1 MWTWFAFAALAKLLV
16 VSSEVD
22 FSITTNGEQRIV
34 RNAKN
39 EEVQED
45 LSQATLKPLVKNDR
59 NNEFLPDTAGYRN
72 AIFGLIKEISAT
84 STKMKPVESDTEH
97 KKDKRLTRD
106 VGGSQLAP
114 LGSWM
119 SWVTL
124 EDKAMPMIDHSNPW
138 QEIKKSRAFSPWGG
152 KRVAIFGQG
161 SKVRRPMRIPFN
173 SWGGKRSDGTMRQ
186 TFADLEKQARF
197 SSWGGKRGWESIGAE
212 KRTKFNAWGGKRSK
226 NGERDDEEMKRTRF
240 NAWGGKRS
248 EESEAKRMSEEYVL
262 KKKGFN
268 AWGGKR
274 FVEGELNA
282 DEDVDHANDG
292 LGSSPSEN
300 RGMGPES
307 SSGEDRMRPTPREM
321 IETESNYLRR
331 DDANEI
337 PSFESEI
344 MELPERRGAG
354 VPIRRSAFNP
364 WGGRKRS
371 ENAGSL
377 PNLILPETDDF
388 QGRHH
393 QDRFLALGG

>member
-1 MWTWFAFAALAKLLV
+1 MWTWFAIAALAKLLV

-22 FSITTNGEQRIV
+22 FSMTTNGGQRIV
-34 RNAKN
+34 RNSKN
-39 EEVQED
+39 GEVQED
-45 LSQATLKPLVKNDR
+45 LTQATLKPLVKSDRSND
-59 NNEFLPDTAGYRN
+59 FLPDIGSYRN

-84 STKMKPVESDTEH
+84 SAKMKRVESDTEH
-97 KKDKRLTRD
+97 KKDKRLARD

-124 EDKAMPMIDHSNPW
+124 EDKAVPMSDRSNPW
-138 QEIKKSRAFSPWGG
+138 HEIKKSRAFSPWGG

-173 SWGGKRSDGTMRQ
+173 SWGGKRSDGTTSRS
-186 TFADLEKQARF
+186 FAGLEKRARF
-197 SSWGGKRGWESIGAE
+197 SNWGGKRGWESIGTE

-248 EESEAKRMSEEYVL
+248 EESESERTSEEFFL

-282 DEDVDHANDG
+282 DEDVDHSNDAP
-292 LGSSPSEN
+292 GSSPSEN
-300 RGMGPES
+300 RGRERPDS
-307 SSGEDRMRPTPREM
+307 SSGEEGVHPTHREM
-321 IETESNYLRR
+321 IETGSNYLRR

-337 PSFESEI
+337 PPFESEI
-344 MELPERRGAG
+344 MELPERRG
-354 VPIRRSAFNP
+354 VQIRRSAFNP
-364 WGGRKRS
+364 WGGRKRG
-371 ENAGSL
+371 ENAASP
-377 PNLILPETDDF
+377 PNLILPEADDL
-388 QGRHH
+388 QEHRH
-393 QDRFLALGG
+393 QDRF